1 MNMTDVPKPDP
12 TPGDKPPAGDP
23 WYKGKVDDVT
33 VGYLQS
39 RGLHDKPL
47 EEVALASIKAH
58 QEATKLLSAPQTELV
73 RVPSKPDDPA
83 WADVW
88 KRLGAPADAKEYD
101 FSAVKRADGSGLDEP
116 TVNFLRTQ
124 AAALHLSK
132 QGALDLAQ
140 NFVKDT
146 DGKGAA
152 ARAESEAKLQEQ
164 VNALKSNW
172 GSAYEANKFIA
183 TQGAQKL
190 GLTAAEVAQL
200 EKLVGYDRI
209 MEAMRKV
216 GTLTGDDTSVKGN
229 TNNGVMTREEA
240 MNKKAELMTDA
251 AWKSRYI
258 GGGKAELREMVA
270 LNTIIL
276 GS

>member
-1 MNMTDVPKPDP
+1 MPDPIIPDP
-12 TPGDKPPAGDP
+12 TPGDKQPAGDP
-23 WYKGKVDDVT
+23 WYKGKVDDTT

-58 QEATKLLSAPQTELV
+58 QEATKLLSAPPSELV
-73 RVPSKPDDPA
+73 RLPSKPDDPA

-101 FSAVKRADGSGLDEP
+101 FSTVKRADGSVLDES

-124 AAALHLSK
+124 ATSLHLSK
-132 QGALDLAQ
+132 QSALDLAQ
-140 NFVKDT
+140 NFVKDA
-146 DGKGAA
+146 DGKNSS

-164 VNALKSNW
+164 IKALKANW
-172 GSAYEANKFIA
+172 GANYEANKFIA

-190 GLTAAEVAQL
+190 GLTAEEVAQL
-200 EKLVGYDRI
+200 EKLTGYDRI

-216 GTLTGDDTSVKGN
+216 GTLTGEDTFVRGN

-240 MNKKAELMTDA
+240 MNKKAELLTDA
-251 AWKSRYI
+251 AWKARYI
-258 GGGKAELREMVA
+258 GGGKAELREMMA
-270 LNTIIL
+270 LNSVIL